1 MAYFPKMQGGDFPHI
16 DNVNVN
22 QWTNE
27 FDYSRY
33 DALQMKLTI
42 CAVPWDMGEA
52 HIGNRTISGIGN
64 VVWFETKAKRDE
76 WFAAIPDNKCY
87 RFETKYKDL
96 PHDGY
101 IDVPLPF
108 DIASKFNY
116 IMQEFEPFAN
126 DESYIRYED
135 ADGHRKWFWFIRE
148 VEYLAPNTTRLHIL
162 DDAFQTWMYDVNIS
176 GMILER
182 GHAPLFET
190 KADDFLDDPIGNCR
204 NLLTEDVNFGSSYIA
219 RSSSEFVFNTGNMY
233 ALIVTTANVYNG
245 VWGTKANSD
254 WKTPGFDIAY
264 MQGVAPSY
272 YAFVVDAGDFNT
284 FINNVQSDYPQFV
297 QTIKAIAFVSENM
310 FTLGRKFL
318 FASVTCCEVEAT
330 YKDYYHRDTLINLN
344 ESMFA
349 YPDEYKGIAKL
360 YTFPYSY
367 ILVTNEKGDQIEVH
381 IEDTS
386 GTIHIERSLSLV
398 FPWLKTDAHLAGI
411 GSAARKQISF
421 TNISTRNMPIQG
433 NWYEYLI
440 EWDIPTFGI
449 YQNAGT
455 NNDYSTFYDRV
466 QQQYAINNQY
476 DNVVESADCLVDNAD
491 LTAATNTAL
500 VNNSNSS
507 ADRELDYTILYNNSV
522 AGVDNDVIRDTATST
537 IAANQQQGSLAASS
551 SFMSQVAGS
560 IGGVARGDV
569 AGTVGNMANAL
580 IGANQTLASTSIANG
595 LTSSQASI
603 AQDSNN
609 NHATVATANS
619 RNKVNNQKR
628 TQSDAAPIQN
638 DLTTGSA
645 ANTAAMQIANGAR
658 DKATGES
665 GIANQ
670 INQAAMNAPNEF
682 GAWNAGQT
690 ATTRPMALFANI
702 VTQNDSAIS
711 AAGDEMLRY
720 GYMFGKQWPFDGNWN
735 IGKHFTYWKLRD
747 FWVRSLNVPD
757 MYMDRLRF
765 FLFGG
770 VTVWRRP
777 EDIGNYSIYEN
788 GV

>member
-1 MAYFPKMQGGDFPHI
+1 MAIFPKMNSGDFPHI

-33 DALQMKLTI
+33 DSLQMKLTI

-64 VVWFETKAKRDE
+64 VVWFETKEKRDA
-76 WFAAIPDNKCY
+76 WFAAIPDNQCY

-108 DIASKFNY
+108 DIASRFNY

-126 DESYIRYED
+126 ANSYVEYES
-135 ADGHRKWFWFIRE
+135 ANGHRKWFWFIRE

-182 GHAPLFET
+182 GHAPMFET
-190 KADDFLDDPIGNCR
+190 AAGEFLANPIKHCR
-204 NLLTEDVNFGSSYIA
+204 NLLTEDVNYGSNYVA
-219 RSSSEFVFNTGNMY
+219 RSSREFVFNTGSMY
-233 ALIVTTANVYNG
+233 ALVITTANVYNG
-245 VWGTKANSD
+245 VWGSKANSD

-272 YAFVVDAGDFNT
+272 YAFVVPVGNFNT
-284 FINNVQSDYPQFV
+284 FVNNVQSDYPQFV

-310 FTLGRKFL
+310 FTLGRQFT
-318 FASVTCCEVEAT
+318 FASITCYEVEST
-330 YKDYYHRDTLINLN
+330 YKSANDRDKLIQLDMA
-344 ESMFA
+344 MFG
-349 YPDEYKGIAKL
+349 YPEKYNGIAKL
-360 YTFPYSY
+360 YTYPYSY

-386 GTIHIERSLSLV
+386 GTLHIESSLSLV
-398 FPWLKTDAHLAGI
+398 FPWLKIDAHLSGI
-411 GSAARKQISF
+411 GAAARKQVSF

-433 NWYEYLI
+433 NWYDYLV

-449 YQNAGT
+449 SQNAET
-455 NNDYSTFYDRV
+455 NNDYSTFYDRA
-466 QQQYAINNQY
+466 QQQYAIDNQY
-476 DNVVESADCLVDNAD
+476 DNVVETADCLVDNAD

-507 ADRELDYTILYNNSV
+507 ADADYSITQIYNLSI
-522 AGVDNDVIRDTATST
+522 ASVDNDVIRDTATST

-551 SFMSQVAGS
+551 SFASQVAGS

-569 AGTVGNMANAL
+569 AGTVGTMANAL
-580 IGANQTLASTSIANG
+580 IGANQTLVSTSIANG

-603 AQDSNN
+603 AQDSND
-609 NHATVATANS
+609 NHAEVSNTHS
-619 RNKVNNQKR
+619 KNKVNNQKFY
-628 TQSDAAPIQN
+628 QSAAADIQN

-645 ANTAAMQIANGAR
+645 ANTAAMQLANGAR
-658 DKATGES
+658 DKATGEE

-670 INQAAMNAPNEF
+670 IKQAAMNAPNEF

-720 GYMFGKQWPFDGNWN
+720 GYTFGKQWDFNGNWN

-770 VTVWRRP
+770 VTVWRKP